1 MLYIPD
7 VARIIVESTLY
18 NLLQLELNLVLQ
30 RPHVMDQ
37 ISADVIQIR
46 KYENRKLRNQQIWKN
61 SATKLQ
67 ISSQIVC
74 EQEC

>member
-7 VARIIVESTLY
+7 VARIIVLY